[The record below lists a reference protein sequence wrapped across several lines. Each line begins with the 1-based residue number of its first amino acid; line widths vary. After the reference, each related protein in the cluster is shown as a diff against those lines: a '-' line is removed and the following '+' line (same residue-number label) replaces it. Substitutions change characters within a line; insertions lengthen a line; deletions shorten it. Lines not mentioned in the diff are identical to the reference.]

1 MLQPASLSARARL
14 NTRFPLQPLPAR
26 RVSAAESINHR
37 QDVTNGYRIVLKR
50 YDRLVS
56 EPAANRFID
65 DCCSDIDRD
74 LFAHGPF
81 AGTARKLEPK
91 LRLIFFTGNRRQVLG
106 LFQRL
111 GLDVYGAL
119 SLAVAAPSAPGGF
132 PITITLRPSTEV
144 VDLPSLRNGTSAA

>member
-1 MLQPASLSARARL
+1 MLPASRAPAAKPINRL
-14 NTRFPLQPLPAR
+14 QN
-26 RVSAAESINHR
+26 
-37 QDVTNGYRIVLKR
+37 VTNR
-50 YDRLVS
+50 YGLGLECHNCLVAAPVRTDRLID
-56 EPAANRFID
+56 NR
-65 DCCSDIDRD
+65 CSDIDRD